1 MQHGYGDEDV
11 SGCGVSGIHY
21 SISNPNPSTTPH
33 YMQHQMQHLSYFSPI
48 PVSQQV
54 HLFQDLNEEQES
66 SIKEPFWRP
75 LDLDYKK
82 EKDNYKIFSELEAIC
97 KPTSANAIAQNDEK
111 KRKKKKKKKKRK
123 KEQRLNSIV
132 LFFES
137 LTKKL
142 IEHQEELHRK
152 FLDAMEKKDQERMR
166 KQEAWMKQEAE
177 KAMARAEE
185 QAISSA
191 RVATIV
197 SFLENITKENANLI
211 PDEINKDNDRTI
223 FQEAEKEKNIVI
235 NTDIRMY
242 SNRWPKAEGEALI
255 GVRSKLE
262 FMFKEAGVK
271 GHLWEEVSSRMRRM
285 GFNRS
290 AKRCKEKWEN
300 INKYFRKTKD
310 SGKARPVNSKT
321 CPYYHQLD
329 QLYSSSSMVASTSS
343 ELLDAIVVPNYEQV
357 SFKFSEDEDG
367 EYDDDDDVVDDDEE
381 EEEEEEKGEI

>member
-1 MQHGYGDEDV
+1 MQHGYGDEDA

-21 SISNPNPSTTPH
+21 SISNNPNPGSTPH
-33 YMQHQMQHLSYFSPI
+33 YMQQQMQHLSYFNPI
-48 PVSQQV
+48 PVPHQL
-54 HLFQDLNEEQES
+54 HLFQDLNEEEES

-97 KPTSANAIAQNDEK
+97 KPTNANAIAETDEK
-111 KRKKKKKKKKRK
+111 KRNKKKKKKKRIK

-152 FLDAMEKKDQERMR
+152 FLDAMERKEQERMR

-177 KAMARAEE
+177 KAMERAEE

-197 SFLENITKENANLI
+197 SFLENITKESVKL
-211 PDEINKDNDRTI
+211 PDEIDKENGGTI
-223 FQEAEKEKNIVI
+223 QEAEKETKVI
-235 NTDIRMY
+235 NSEIRMY
-242 SNRWPKAEGEALI
+242 SNRWPKAEVEALI

-262 FMFKEAGVK
+262 FMFKDAGVK
-271 GHLWEEVSSRMRRM
+271 GHLWEEVSSTMRRM

-300 INKYFRKTKD
+300 INKYFRKTKE
-310 SGKARPVNSKT
+310 SGKSRPMNSKT

-329 QLYSSSSMVASTSS
+329 QLYSKSSMLASTSS
-343 ELLDAIVVPNYEQV
+343 ELLDAIVVPNDEQA
-357 SFKFSEDEDG
+357 SFKFSEE
-367 EYDDDDDVVDDDEE
+367 DDDNDDDGDDNEE
-381 EEEEEEKGEI
+381 DEKKKNKVRFE

>member
-1 MQHGYGDEDV
+1 MQHGYGDEDA

-21 SISNPNPSTTPH
+21 TISNPNPSTTPH

-48 PVSQQV
+48 PVAQQV

-111 KRKKKKKKKKRK
+111 KRKKKKKKRK

-177 KAMARAEE
+177 KAKARAEE

-197 SFLENITKENANLI
+197 SFLENITKENFNL

-223 FQEAEKEKNIVI
+223 QEAEKEKEVI

-242 SNRWPKAEGEALI
+242 SNRWPKAEVEALI

-271 GHLWEEVSSRMRRM
+271 GHLWEEVSSRMQRM

-300 INKYFRKTKD
+300 INKYFRKTKE
-310 SGKARPVNSKT
+310 SGKARPMNSKT

-329 QLYSSSSMVASTSS
+329 QLYSTSSSSMVASTSS

-367 EYDDDDDVVDDDEE
+367 EYDDDVDDDEE
-381 EEEEEEKGEI
+381 EEEKGEI